1 MGKEKG
7 QLLNPQTDAEKQF
20 AEQLGRE
27 GGIRPEFARQILDA
41 RTETHDAA
49 QGVMAEV
56 ESDPTAKPEPPANMK
71 PQTKPQSPLVILSK
85 CPHSPEH
92 KKYIETIV
100 GTAIPSVRKSF
111 QNAGRAIPTDD
122 EILQQMVMTERF
134 KPDQV
139 DGLIRTVRTPGLMVL
154 PPEMRSFEDY
164 ERFLNANKK
173 RRGQRDVSVTDGRRT
188 AFAAQDEALRNA
200 TQASPAS
207 YKFRIGEI
215 DPEPDNRS
223 GKLREIIRGI
233 SLPKGL
239 RVMTPREHA
248 VSQGQAQDLID
259 LNGWSIL
266 CEENE
271 PHKIIGDDNLVSGGR
286 GYDRPGD
293 AGVDFYD
300 HNPGNVCSYARV
312 RPVSGD

>member
-1 MGKEKG
+1 ME
-7 QLLNPQTDAEKQF
+7 LTPRTDAEKLF
-20 AEQLGRE
+20 AEQLGKE
-27 GGIRPEFARQILDA
+27 GGIRPEYVRQVLNT

-49 QGVMAEV
+49 QGVMAKIGP
-56 ESDPTAKPEPPANMK
+56 DTFTPEPSPEPTEKPAKVDGK
-71 PQTKPQSPLVILSK
+71 PSIFMPLLSK
-85 CPHSPEH
+85 SPHSPEH
-92 KKYIETIV
+92 RKYIETVV
-100 GTAIPSVRKSF
+100 GADIQRVRRSF
-111 QNAGRAIPTDD
+111 ENAGITIPTDD
-122 EILQQMVMTERF
+122 EILQQMIMTERF
-134 KPDQV
+134 KPYQV
-139 DGLIRTVRTPGLMVL
+139 DGLIRTVKTPGLMVL
-154 PPEMRSFEDY
+154 PPQMQSFGDY

-173 RRGQRDVSVTDGRRT
+173 RRGQRDVLVSSGRRI

-239 RVMTPREHA
+239 RVMTPREFA

-271 PHKIIGDDNLVSGGR
+271 PHKIIGDDNLVSGGG
-286 GYDRPGD
+286 GYDWD
-293 AGVDFYD
+293 GVRRVNFDDRDPEY
-300 HNPGNVCSYARV
+300 GSVYARV